1 MRTRWIAVAAALA
14 LVGASGPAQ
23 AKPGASIG
31 VTVSIAGPR
40 AAEMSSWTD
49 LRIELKNT
57 GQDPAQARVTLSVP
71 HGSAQ
76 PSGAEGAQCSGTT
89 SVECVQTLAGGSSV
103 TLTLP
108 VRWDGTGSETVQAT
122 ARMEAGGSSAEA
134 SASSSVQVYELVLS
148 DVHTSAARAG
158 KTFVASATLA
168 RSDTGSAVEAHA
180 LRCAAAIATAAK
192 GGKTIAT
199 LIGKPTVDGADV
211 ECAWALPAKA
221 HGRFVRALVL
231 AGTHKGGMQ
240 TNYPFVRRVR

>member
-1 MRTRWIAVAAALA
+1 MRTRWIAVAAAVA
-14 LVGASGPAQ
+14 LVGASGAAQ
-23 AKPGASIG
+23 ATPGSSIG
-31 VTVSIAGPR
+31 VTVSIAGPQ
-40 AAEMSSWTD
+40 AAEMGSWAD

-57 GQDPAQARVTLSVP
+57 GQDSAQARVTLSVP
-71 HGSAQ
+71 EGSAQ
-76 PSGAEGAQCSGTT
+76 PGGAEGAQCSGTAT
-89 SVECVQTLAGGSSV
+89 VECTQTLAGGSSV

-108 VRWDGTGSETVQAT
+108 VRWDGTGSQSVQAK

-134 SASSSVQVYELVLS
+134 SASSSVDVYRLVLS
-148 DVHTSAARAG
+148 DLHTSAARAG

-168 RSDTGSAVEAHA
+168 RSDTGGDLAAHA

-199 LIGKPTVDGADV
+199 LTGKPTVDGADV
-211 ECAWALPAKA
+211 ECAGVLPARA

-231 AGTHKGGMQ
+231 ADTHKGGMR